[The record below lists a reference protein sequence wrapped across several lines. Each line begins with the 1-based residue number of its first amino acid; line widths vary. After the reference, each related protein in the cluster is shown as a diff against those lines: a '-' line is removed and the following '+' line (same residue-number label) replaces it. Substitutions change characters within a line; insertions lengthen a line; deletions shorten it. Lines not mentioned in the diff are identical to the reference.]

1 MQTIKIDLG
10 SRSYE
15 INVGQDLLSDPGIFS
30 KFIIKKDI
38 AIITNKTVGPLYK
51 EVLKKSLNGAKKV
64 ICLELDDG
72 EKYKDHESLNKIS
85 LAKEILKRNS
95 FSWLNNNN
103 SLFRNGNIKLMKKY
117 IQYKKTNNLN
127 KSLKFNL
134 KRDIIY
140 NIAQKMLNKN
150 VNLPVRCGKIHFT
163 KIVKELI
170 PNIDD
175 NILVNFSRS
184 LGRRYARRLKE
195 KGGKK

>member
-1 MQTIKIDLG
+1 MLV
-10 SRSYE
+10 
-15 INVGQDLLSDPGIFS
+15 N
-30 KFIIKKDI
+30 
-38 AIITNKTVGPLYK
+38 
-51 EVLKKSLNGAKKV
+51 
-64 ICLELDDG
+64 
-72 EKYKDHESLNKIS
+72 ESLNKIS

-103 SLFRNGNIKLMKKY
+103 SLFRNGNVKLIKKY

-150 VNLPVRCGKIHFT
+150 VNLPVRCGRIHFT

-195 KGGKK
+195 NGGKNE